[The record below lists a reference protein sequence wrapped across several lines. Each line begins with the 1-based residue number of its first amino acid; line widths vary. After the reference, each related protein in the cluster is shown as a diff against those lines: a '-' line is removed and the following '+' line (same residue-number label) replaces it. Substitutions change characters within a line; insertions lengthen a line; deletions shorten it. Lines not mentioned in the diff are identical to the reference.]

1 MSTATLITARVKYG
15 AGQPRETQYGMRI
28 NALLTLP
35 DGTEH
40 RVWGKPE
47 DRAIASLKK
56 GQQVQLLHDGK
67 GYKLVADNQPAQVKQ
82 LVATE
87 LTPEQKRAAEGIR
100 NEIAEYVTGQANLL
114 KFCWTTAA
122 VKLGGIATEEESIRC
137 AAASLYIAAQRK
149 FNF

>member
-1 MSTATLITARVKYG
+1 MPTATLITARVKYG

-28 NALLTLP
+28 NTLLTLP

-40 RVWGKPE
+40 RVWGKPDDPE
-47 DRAIASLKK
+47 IASLKK

-67 GYKLVADNQPAQVKQ
+67 GYKLIADNPPAQVNQ
-82 LVATE
+82 PVATE
-87 LTPEQKRAAEGIR
+87 LTPAQKRA
-100 NEIAEYVTGQANLL
+100 IAEYVTGQADLL

-149 FNF
+149 FNL

>member
-28 NALLTLP
+28 NALLTLL

-40 RVWGKPE
+40 RLWGQP
-47 DRAIASLKK
+47 DDPAIASLRK

-67 GYKLVADNQPAQVKQ
+67 SYKLIADSQPAQVKQ
-82 LVATE
+82 PVATE
-87 LTPEQKRAAEGIR
+87 LTPAQKRA
-100 NEIAEYVTGQANLL
+100 IAEYVTGQADLL

-122 VKLGGIATEEESIRC
+122 VRLGGIATEEESIRC

-149 FNF
+149 FNL

>member
-40 RVWGKPE
+40 RVWGQP
-47 DRAIASLKK
+47 DDLAIASLKK
-56 GQQVQLLHDGK
+56 GRQVQLLHDGK
-67 GYKLVADNQPAQVKQ
+67 GYKLIADNQPTQVKQ
-82 LVATE
+82 PIATE
-87 LTPEQKRAAEGIR
+87 LTPEQKRA
-100 NEIAEYVTGQANLL
+100 IAEYVTGQADLL
-114 KFCWTTAA
+114 KFCWSTAA
-122 VKLGGIATEEESIRC
+122 AKLDGLATEEESIRC

-149 FNF
+149 FNL

>member
-47 DRAIASLKK
+47 DQAIASLKK

-82 LVATE
+82 PIAIE
-87 LTPEQKRAAEGIR
+87 LTPEQKRA
-100 NEIAEYVTGQANLL
+100 IANYVNGQADLL
-114 KFCWTTAA
+114 KFCWTTVAA
-122 VKLGGIATEEESIRC
+122 KLDGLATEEESIRC

-149 FNF
+149 FNL

>member
-1 MSTATLITARVKYG
+1 MSTATLIAARVKYG

-35 DGTEH
+35 NGTEH

-47 DRAIASLKK
+47 DLAISSLKK
-56 GQQVQLLHDGK
+56 GQQVQLLYDGK

-82 LVATE
+82 PVATE
-87 LTPEQKRAAEGIR
+87 LNPEQKRA
-100 NEIAEYVTGQANLL
+100 IADYVTGQADLL

-149 FNF
+149 FNL